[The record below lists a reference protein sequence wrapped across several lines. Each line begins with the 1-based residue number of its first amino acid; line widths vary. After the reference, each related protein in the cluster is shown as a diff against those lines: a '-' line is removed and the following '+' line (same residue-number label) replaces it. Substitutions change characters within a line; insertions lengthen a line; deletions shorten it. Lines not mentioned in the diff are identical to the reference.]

1 MHFSTLIIDHRSRPL
16 DHRDQANFNLYDPR
30 AQSLHLEFE
39 TRCCSQTA
47 RRGTGWGPRNSPKG
61 KADIALEG
69 FIDIDVYY
77 CVGQNSIFLSK

>member
-1 MHFSTLIIDHRSRPL
+1 M
-16 DHRDQANFNLYDPR
+16 
-30 AQSLHLEFE
+30 
-39 TRCCSQTA
+39 CCSQTA

-61 KADIALEG
+61 KADIALED